1 MLIDHDNS
9 RGDRLYAQEGDNLY
23 VEYTDTTLPRV
34 GPNGESWS
42 KSRSH
47 RNSCNNICYI
57 WISICDNSLIMSVL
71 KSVMQNTTNRKTHLI
86 FLL

>member
-42 KSRSH
+42 KSDD
-47 RNSCNNICYI
+47 IDI
-57 WISICDNSLIMSVL
+57 VATTSVTSGYPYVTL
-71 KSVMQNTTNRKTHLI
+71 R
-86 FLL
+86 

>member
-9 RGDRLYAQEGDNLY
+9 RGDRLYAQEGDNIY

-42 KSRSH
+42 KADH
-47 RNSCNNICYI
+47 YRNQLQQHLLHL
-57 WISICDNSLIMSVL
+57 D
-71 KSVMQNTTNRKTHLI
+71 THM
-86 FLL
+86 